1 MYEDTIRAYF
11 TTGYVLVQ
19 YFLVRIGKNMVFP
32 MQSVRLTV
40 SRF

>member
-19 YFLVRIGKNMVFP
+19 YFLVRIGKISGLYKQLCLF
-32 MQSVRLTV
+32 
-40 SRF
+40 